1 MKAARSFTTLV
12 LSLGLAATAFAFS
25 PQGQS
30 GEKHGQGDK
39 DAKHSGS
46 AKQAKPAKPAK
57 AGKAAAHAQ
66 PEERAHRRPQ
76 QARATR
82 VDNRPPGWDKGKKV
96 GWNGGSVPPG
106 HQTRLPRDRQREL
119 IAEQRQRVVDYR
131 RHLEEQRAA
140 AQRYSAQLQQDRRLA
155 SYRYQ
160 QAYLARIRQQRLALQ
175 RTRNYYND
183 PYYYTAPSYRYD
195 RGGTSYETNQ
205 YGADVLRK
213 ALNNGY
219 EQGFRS
225 GQAARQD
232 QWTAGYE
239 DSYAYQDANY
249 GYDGYYGD
257 QDSYN
262 YYFRQGFAKGY
273 DDGYNSRSQFG
284 SVANGR
290 HNLLTNVLQGILN
303 LQSLR

>member
-12 LSLGLAATAFAFS
+12 LSLGLAAGAFAYS

-30 GEKHGQGDK
+30 RGKH
-39 DAKHSGS
+39 AKGG
-46 AKQAKPAKPAK
+46 AKRSETARQARPAMPAT
-57 AGKAAAHAQ
+57 AGKTASHA
-66 PEERAHRRPQ
+66 RPQ
-76 QARATR
+76 GRSQRHPQPAQATR
-82 VDNRPPGWDKGKKV
+82 AENRPPGWDKGKKA

-106 HQTRLPRDRQREL
+106 HQARLPRDRQRYL
-119 IAEQRQRVVDYR
+119 IVEQRQRVVEYR

-140 AQRYSAQLQQDRRLA
+140 GQRYSAQLQQDRRLA

-175 RTRNYYND
+175 RTRNYNTD

-195 RGGTSYETNQ
+195 RGGTFYETNQ
-205 YGADVLRK
+205 YGADVLRQ
-213 ALNNGY
+213 AVNNGY
-219 EQGFRS
+219 EQGFRA

-232 QWTAGYE
+232 QWTTGYQ

-273 DDGYNSRSQFG
+273 DDGFNSRSQFG
-284 SVANGR
+284 NVSNGKY
-290 HNLLTNVLQGILN
+290 NMLGTVLQGILN